1 LRISTVQHVSFLALL
16 VLVTLSFFG
25 LISEFLQ
32 PLFWAAV
39 ISILFHRLQLRWI
52 RVLGGRPS
60 AAAALST
67 LVILVIV
74 ILPFFL
80 MAAAVAREA
89 LGLYERVASGQ
100 SEFQETFQYI
110 EKTLPE
116 AVKYLDRFGFDL
128 QKIEQRLSDTALVV
142 SRYLGSQ
149 MVTVGQGTI
158 EFLLKFFLMLYILY
172 FFFRD
177 GDRILHAIGRALPF
191 GDIRERRLFEKF
203 AEVSRATIKGTMIV
217 GLIQGTLGGLLFWIL
232 GIRAP
237 VFWGVIMTVFSL
249 LPAVGSVIVW
259 GPAGIILIVME
270 NYARGIILLAAGALV
285 IGLVDNILRPV
296 LVGRDTKMPD
306 FLILLSTLGG
316 LTVFGI
322 SGFVIGPIIA
332 ALFLTIWDIFARE
345 YSEKENHKSQ
355 A

>member
-1 LRISTVQHVSFLALL
+1 MRISTVQNASFLTLL
-16 VLVTLSFFG
+16 VLVTFSFFG
-25 LISEFLQ
+25 LIYEFLQ

-39 ISILFHRLQLRWI
+39 FSILFHRLQLKWLQILR
-52 RVLGGRPS
+52 GRS
-60 AAAALST
+60 SIAAALSI

-80 MAAAVAREA
+80 IAAAVAREA
-89 LGLYERVASGQ
+89 LGLYERIAAGQ
-100 SEFQETFQYI
+100 SEFQEAFQYI
-110 EKTLPE
+110 QKALPQ
-116 AVKYLDRFGFDL
+116 AVDYLDRFGLDL
-128 QKIEQRLSDTALVV
+128 QKIERRLSDATMVV

-177 GDRILHAIGRALPF
+177 GKRILQAIGRALPF
-191 GDIRERRLFEKF
+191 GDMREKRLFENF
-203 AEVSRATIKGTMIV
+203 ADVSRATIKGTMIV
-217 GLIQGTLGGLLFWIL
+217 GLAQGTIGGLLFWIL

-259 GPAGIILIVME
+259 APAGILLVLSG
-270 NYARGIILLAAGALV
+270 NYARGIILLAAGTLV
-285 IGLVDNILRPV
+285 IGLVDNVLRPI

-322 SGFVIGPIIA
+322 SGVVIGPIIA
-332 ALFLTIWDIFARE
+332 ALFLTLWDIFARE
-345 YSEKENHKSQ
+345 YSEK
-355 A
+355 